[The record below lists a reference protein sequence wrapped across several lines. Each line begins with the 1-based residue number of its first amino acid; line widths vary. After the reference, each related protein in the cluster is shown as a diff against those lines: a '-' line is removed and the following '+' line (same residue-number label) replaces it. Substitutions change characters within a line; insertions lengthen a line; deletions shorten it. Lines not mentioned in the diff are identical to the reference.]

1 MKKAKKIVAILI
13 VFSMVMAFIPFKVFA
28 ITDDERQN
36 LAEFQLNNA
45 TSVSIEN
52 GKATISYLNGKVE
65 VEGENLQTE
74 ERPWNYG
81 NGNEGTINML
91 YTTSTSLE
99 FKTIPNDG
107 YLAYYWNN
115 GQRVSLENNTY
126 LISNIEPISTNERGY
141 FVEFTFEPSSQGG
154 EHHEGEEPFTGP
166 FTPFNHVVDGEKV
179 TSKITYNHKTT
190 AEFFWDPLDIFINE
204 SMIEPGQFNLDE
216 LKSEEGATLKNNE
229 DMSYNYDGS
238 GYVYIDVSSIFM
250 AEMEDIIINGTSY
263 KDKIPQTIKELYEA
277 FNFQHTWVSLKVP
290 YSTSYD
296 IQTITKDATKAGVGN
311 FDWTYNEEEKYLR
324 DPDGNIL
331 KDEND
336 KPILND
342 NFINHAKL
350 EVVKVEY
357 DGNTYTEGRGIGTGM
372 DFNEDTQYDGAV
384 LPAGSIVTLKLTPEY
399 GYQLTS
405 FSINGGRFE
414 TGDNT
419 CEYSFEVPQG
429 NFHLGAD
436 FTKVGDEVDAKS
448 EKVKSG
454 SIKIAEDEIDS
465 GTVVLSVNDV
475 ELTDEKISEFES
487 VVKEEGEYKISSY
500 LDIDLDQV
508 IYKGTEDDVWSNRIH
523 NLNNEALITLQL
535 EDGVDGEN
543 VVIVHNIND
552 SDEYEIIK
560 IESYDKDTNTITFKT
575 KSFSNYAIAEKV
587 TSDVKTTSN
596 PKTGDNILEMIAI
609 TLFAGIMLM
618 FTFKFRNNK

>member
-1 MKKAKKIVAILI
+1 
-13 VFSMVMAFIPFKVFA
+13 MVMAFIPFKVFA
-28 ITDDERQN
+28 ITEDERQN
-36 LAEFQLNNA
+36 LAEFQLNKA
-45 TSVSIEN
+45 TNVSIEN

-74 ERPWNYG
+74 EKPWNYG

-91 YTTSTSLE
+91 YTSSTAIE
-99 FKTIPNDG
+99 FKAIPNDG
-107 YLAYYWNN
+107 YLAYYWEN

-126 LISNIEPISTNERGY
+126 IMSNVEPISSNNRGY
-141 FVEFTFEPSSQGG
+141 MVEFTFEPSSQGG
-154 EHHEGEEPFTGP
+154 EPHEGEEPFPGP
-166 FTPFNHVVDGEKV
+166 FTPFNHFVDGEKV

-190 AEFFWDPLDIFINE
+190 ADFFWDPLDIFINE
-204 SMIEPGQFNLDE
+204 SMVEPGNFNLDDIR
-216 LKSEEGATLKNNE
+216 SENGAKIKDNE
-229 DMSYNYDGS
+229 DISYNYDNS
-238 GYVYIDVSSIFM
+238 GYVNIDISSIFM

-263 KDKIPQTIKELYEA
+263 KDQIPQTVKELYEA
-277 FNFQHTWVSLKVP
+277 FYFQHTWVSLKVP
-290 YSTSYD
+290 YSTSYN

-324 DPDGNIL
+324 DPEGNIIQ
-331 KDEND
+331 DENG

-342 NFINHAKL
+342 NYINHAKL
-350 EVVKVEY
+350 EIVKVEY

-372 DFNEDTQYDGAV
+372 DFNENTQYDGAV
-384 LPAGSIVTLKLTPEY
+384 LPAGAIVTLKLTPEY

-405 FSINGGRFE
+405 FGINGGRFD
-414 TGDNT
+414 TGDNI

-436 FTKVGDEVDAKS
+436 FTKVDNEVDAKS

-454 SIKIAEDEIDS
+454 SIKISEDEIDS

-475 ELTDEKISEFES
+475 ELTDEKVSEFES
-487 VVKEEGEYKISSY
+487 AVKEEGEYKISSY

-508 IYKGTEDDVWSNRIH
+508 IYKGTEEDVWSNRIH

-535 EDGVDGEN
+535 EDGVDGDN

-560 IESYDKDTNTITFKT
+560 IESYDKDTNTVTFKT

-587 TSDVKTTSN
+587 TSDINTSSN
-596 PKTGDNILEMIAI
+596 PKTGDNVLVVMAI
-609 TLFAGIMLM
+609 TLFAGVMIM
-618 FTFKFRNNK
+618 FTFKYRNDK